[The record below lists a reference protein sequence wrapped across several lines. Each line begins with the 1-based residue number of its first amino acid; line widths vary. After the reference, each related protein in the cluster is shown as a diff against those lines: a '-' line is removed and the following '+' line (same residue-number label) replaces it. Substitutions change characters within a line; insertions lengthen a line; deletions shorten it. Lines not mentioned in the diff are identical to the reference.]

1 MYICIN
7 KNIVRDFK
15 NWIGKIACKLVGHS
29 KLLMSSPFQLSV
41 HHRFMN
47 SKKKPTVVLVPRH
60 TRVDLFLNSQS
71 DNTPLFT
78 VLFIRVIK
86 RIKLRSE

>member
-15 NWIGKIACKLVGHS
+15 DWIGKTACKLVGHS

-47 SKKKPTVVLVPRH
+47 SKKKT
-60 TRVDLFLNSQS
+60 NSGFS
-71 DNTPLFT
+71 TT
-78 VLFIRVIK
+78 AHAG
-86 RIKLRSE
+86 RSFPKFPE